1 MYTRVLSVSLVV
13 GCLSLAIAPHRSQAA
28 IVQYDRSTWNSLTS
42 VQDGTGFE
50 GIAPSGG
57 ASDTDTNTDL
67 VLSGMTF
74 HGYYNDGTGLAFAPN
89 GLSVVDPGLAYNGEP
104 VFDWNSGAVLFGLA
118 DYAQTGAGG
127 SIKVIFPDSIN
138 TIAFDTMGYLTDTSF
153 NWTGY
158 GMGVLAQFYKGDNT
172 VDNLLGSV
180 LITAGQRPDRTT
192 LGFVAT
198 TDDIKTLVLAPI
210 SPDTSTYAFPLY
222 DNFAYGTATVPEP
235 ATLLIFPTIGTLALL
250 RPRRA

>member
-1 MYTRVLSVSLVV
+1 MQGHVLSTFVVV
-13 GCLSLAIAPHRSQAA
+13 GCLSLAAAHRSHAA
-28 IVQYDRSTWNSLTS
+28 ILQYDRTTWNSLTT
-42 VQDGTGFE
+42 VQDSTGFE

-57 ASDTDTNTDL
+57 AVDTDTNTDL

-74 HGYYNDGTGLAFAPN
+74 HGYYNDGTGPAFSAN
-89 GLSVVDPGLAYNGEP
+89 GLSVVDPGLTYNGEA

-118 DYAQTGAGG
+118 DYAQTGASG
-127 SIKVIFPDSIN
+127 SIKVIFPDATN
-138 TIAFDTMGYLTDTSF
+138 AVAFDTMGYLTDTSF

-172 VDNLLGSV
+172 ADNLLGSI
-180 LITAGQRPDRTT
+180 LITAGQRPDRAM
-192 LGFVAT
+192 LGFVST

-222 DNFAYGTATVPEP
+222 DNFAYGAATVPEP
-235 ATLLIFPTIGTLALL
+235 GAMLVFPAMSALALL
-250 RPRRA
+250 RLRRV